1 MQGREAGV
9 QGVARPALLKAA
21 RVVRCNTTAAVPSR
35 PGVVSRHAIVCN
47 AIVEPQQAAPAKVGV
62 CVGVGI
68 LGFLMQVAVCA
79 VCVFVFAALAAHFK
93 MRLNPRP

>member
-1 MQGREAGV
+1 MSLAHRRGVQGRKAGV

-62 CVGVGI
+62 
-68 LGFLMQVAVCA
+68 LEWGFW
-79 VCVFVFAALAAHFK
+79 FF
-93 MRLNPRP
+93 